1 MLNKNNIINIKY
13 NQNQPSITFGII
25 GEMNSGKSTLNNAI
39 IGKDFCSTRFRRETL
54 SQIIIRHNYNLKP
67 LDENSINHIREQIK
81 GINKNTKEELC
92 ENKNTID
99 EIQELVINDNL
110 IMIKDLISTKLKKNS
125 VEIFDT
131 MGFNDKNTDP
141 KNYKLL
147 EKYIKFMDVLF
158 FITPYDS
165 LFTTDSEINL
175 LKKTLSFIK
184 NENPNIPI
192 IFIVNKIDRLKSE
205 EDKKDID
212 NSILEATNM
221 IKKMLKKQTLYNK
234 IKFIKISANYIN
246 SYRLFDYYKDIK
258 KVSKN
263 SQNDFVE
270 KVLGRSGVKLLEN
283 KNYDKLNKK
292 LKQAYVEDNDWKEDY
307 GWNNIKK
314 FIKSN
319 ITNDID
325 LFFFNQ
331 FNKLKNHVF
340 DTNDLLNN
348 IYKKLKWIKSYK
360 KNKYFNGKPWLDIIG
375 NILVGDFNKYNF
387 DIRIKKINSENLDTL
402 VYFLNHTFIKKNNWL
417 HKNIIEK
424 IKNILTKVIC
434 IQLLKLHNLNDLN
447 IKNIELFIE
456 KLKLIVKFSKECHVI
471 NNNFIDLYIT
481 SLKKKLN
488 NLTEIQN
495 ICIQAILNSFSNKYK
510 TNIIINLQKDY
521 IKAVKLIDYKD
532 KNNIITIKDE
542 NIMIG
547 NNNLGEHVPFGN
559 NYMKYKIDLDNT
571 HYDDNNILCYYYNLI
586 SSKITSSDEINIL
599 KLIINIRYNLFNSD
613 SNYIYKF
620 KKLSYN
626 GKKILKKLNDSF
638 EDIEDVNIS
647 KCIKKICRKNNS
659 FKIDYE
665 ERYIKFSCKRTE
677 LSKNNSKY
685 NYN

>member
-13 NQNQPSITFGII
+13 DQRQPSITFGII

-67 LDENSINHIREQIK
+67 LDENSINHIKEQIK
-81 GINKNTKEELC
+81 GINKNTKEELD
-92 ENKNTID
+92 ENKNMID
-99 EIQELVINDNL
+99 KIKELVINDNL
-110 IMIKDLISTKLKKNS
+110 IMIKDLISNKLKRNS

-141 KNYKLL
+141 ENYKLL

-184 NENPNIPI
+184 NKNPNIPI

-212 NSILEATNM
+212 NSILEAKNM
-221 IKKMLKKQTLYNK
+221 IEKMLKKQTLYNK
-234 IKFIKISANYIN
+234 FEFIKISANYIN

-263 SQNDFVE
+263 SQIDFVE

-319 ITNDID
+319 ITNDIE

-331 FNKLKNHVF
+331 FNKLKDHVF
-340 DTNDLLNN
+340 DNNDLLNN

-360 KNKYFNGKPWLDIIG
+360 KNKYFNEKSWTNIIG
-375 NILVGDFNKYNF
+375 NILFEDFNKYNF
-387 DIRIKKINSENLDTL
+387 DNIIKKINSENLDTL
-402 VYFLNHTFIKKNNWL
+402 VYFLNQTFIKKNDWL
-417 HKNIIEK
+417 NKIIIEK
-424 IKNILTKVIC
+424 IKNILTKTIC
-434 IQLLKLHNLNDLN
+434 TQLLKLHNLN
-447 IKNIELFIE
+447 IKNVKLFIE

-481 SLKKKLN
+481 LLKKKIN

-495 ICIQAILNSFSNKYK
+495 ICLQAILNSFSNKYK
-510 TNIIINLQKDY
+510 TNIIINLQNY
-521 IKAVKLIDYKD
+521 IKDVKLIDCNN
-532 KNNIITIKDE
+532 KNNIIKIKDE
-542 NIMIG
+542 NIMI
-547 NNNLGEHVPFGN
+547 NNDNLGEHVPFGSD
-559 NYMKYKIDLDNT
+559 YIKYKIDLDNT
-571 HYDDNNILCYYYNLI
+571 HYDDINILCYYYNLI
-586 SSKITSSDEINIL
+586 SSKISSSDEIKIL
-599 KLIINIRYNLFNSD
+599 KLIINIRYKLFYSD

-626 GKKILKKLNDSF
+626 DKKILKKLNDTF

-647 KCIKKICRKNNS
+647 KYIKKKCRKNKL
-659 FKIDYE
+659 FKLDYE
-665 ERYIKFSCKRTE
+665 KRYIKFYCNRNES
-677 LSKNNSKY
+677 SKNNSEY

>member
-13 NQNQPSITFGII
+13 DQRQPSVTFGII

-67 LDENSINHIREQIK
+67 LDENSINHIKEQIK
-81 GINKNTKEELC
+81 GINKNTKEELD
-92 ENKNTID
+92 ENKNMID
-99 EIQELVINDNL
+99 KIKELVINDNL
-110 IMIKDLISTKLKKNS
+110 IMIKDLISNKLKRNS

-131 MGFNDKNTDP
+131 MGFNDKNTDTE
-141 KNYKLL
+141 NYKLL

-184 NENPNIPI
+184 NKNPNIPI

-205 EDKKDID
+205 EDKEDID
-212 NSILEATNM
+212 NSILEAKNM
-221 IKKMLKKQTLYNK
+221 IEKMLKEQTLYNK
-234 IKFIKISANYIN
+234 FEFIKISANYIN

-263 SQNDFVE
+263 SQIDFVE

-314 FIKSN
+314 FIKFN
-319 ITNDID
+319 ITNDIE

-331 FNKLKNHVF
+331 FNKLKDHVF
-340 DTNDLLNN
+340 DNNDLLNN

-360 KNKYFNGKPWLDIIG
+360 KNKYFNEKSWTNIIG
-375 NILVGDFNKYNF
+375 NILVEDFNKYNF
-387 DIRIKKINSENLDTL
+387 DNIIKKINSENLDTL
-402 VYFLNHTFIKKNNWL
+402 VYFLNHTFIKKNDWL
-417 HKNIIEK
+417 NKNIIEK
-424 IKNILTKVIC
+424 IKNILTKTIC
-434 IQLLKLHNLNDLN
+434 TQLLKLHNLN
-447 IKNIELFIE
+447 IKNVKLFIE

-481 SLKKKLN
+481 LLKKKIN

-495 ICIQAILNSFSNKYK
+495 ICLQAILNSFSNKYK
-510 TNIIINLQKDY
+510 KNIIINLQNY
-521 IKAVKLIDYKD
+521 IKDVKLIDCNN
-532 KNNIITIKDE
+532 KNNIIKIKDE
-542 NIMIG
+542 NIMI
-547 NNNLGEHVPFGN
+547 NNDNLGEHVPFGSD
-559 NYMKYKIDLDNT
+559 YIKYKIDLDNT
-571 HYDDNNILCYYYNLI
+571 HYDDINILCYYYNLI
-586 SSKITSSDEINIL
+586 SSKISSSDEIKIL
-599 KLIINIRYNLFNSD
+599 KLIINIRYKLFYSD

-626 GKKILKKLNDSF
+626 DKKILKKLNDTF
-638 EDIEDVNIS
+638 EDIEDINIS
-647 KCIKKICRKNNS
+647 KYIKKICRKNKL
-659 FKIDYE
+659 FKLDYE
-665 ERYIKFSCKRTE
+665 KRYIKFYCNRNES
-677 LSKNNSKY
+677 SKNNSEY

>member
-13 NQNQPSITFGII
+13 NQKQPSITFGII

-39 IGKDFCSTRFRRETL
+39 IGKDFCSTRFRRETM
-54 SQIIIRHNYNLKP
+54 SQVIIRHNHYLNS
-67 LDENSINHIREQIK
+67 LDGNSINHIRNRIK
-81 GINKNTKEELC
+81 GINKNTREEIV
-92 ENKNTID
+92 ENKNVIN
-99 EIQELVINDNL
+99 EIKEFVINDNL
-110 IMIKDLISTKLKKNS
+110 IMIKDLISNKLRKNS

-131 MGFNDKNTDP
+131 LGFNDKNTDP
-141 KNYKLL
+141 ENYKLL

-175 LKKTLSFIK
+175 LEKTLSFIK
-184 NENPNIPI
+184 NKNPNIPI

-205 EDKKDID
+205 EDEKDID
-212 NSILEATNM
+212 DNILDAKNM
-221 IKKMLKKQTLYNK
+221 IETMLKKQTLYNK
-234 IKFIKISANYIN
+234 FEFIKISANYIN

-263 SQNDFVE
+263 SQIDFVE

-292 LKQAYVEDNDWKEDY
+292 LIQAYVEDNDWKEDY
-307 GWNNIKK
+307 GWNSIKK
-314 FIKSN
+314 FIESN

-331 FNKLKNHVF
+331 FNKLKDHVF
-340 DTNDLLNN
+340 DTNELLNN

-360 KNKYFNGKPWLDIIG
+360 KNKYFTEKSWTNIIG
-375 NILVGDFNKYNF
+375 NILFEDFNKYNF
-387 DIRIKKINSENLDTL
+387 DNIIKKINSENLNTL
-402 VYFLNHTFIKKNNWL
+402 VYFLNHTFIKKNDWL
-417 HKNIIEK
+417 NKTIIEK
-424 IKNILTKVIC
+424 IKNILTKTIC
-434 IQLLKLHNLNDLN
+434 TQLLKLHNLNDLN

-456 KLKLIVKFSKECHVI
+456 KLKLIVKFSKECRVI

-481 SLKKKLN
+481 LLKKKLN

-495 ICIQAILNSFSNKYK
+495 ICLQAILNSFSNKYK
-510 TNIIINLQKDY
+510 TNIIINLQNY
-521 IKAVKLIDYKD
+521 IKDVKLIDCNN
-532 KNNIITIKDE
+532 KNNIIKIIDE
-542 NIMIG
+542 NIMI
-547 NNNLGEHVPFGN
+547 NNDNLGEHVPFGSD
-559 NYMKYKIDLDNT
+559 YIKYKIDLDNT
-571 HYDDNNILCYYYNLI
+571 HYDDINILCYYYNLI
-586 SSKITSSDEINIL
+586 SSKISSLDEIKIL
-599 KLIINIRYNLFNSD
+599 KLIINIRYKLFYSD

-626 GKKILKKLNDSF
+626 DKKILKKLNDTF

-647 KCIKKICRKNNS
+647 KYIKKKCRKNKS
-659 FKIDYE
+659 FKLDYE
-665 ERYIKFSCKRTE
+665 KRYIKFYCNRNES
-677 LSKNNSKY
+677 SKNNSEY

>member
-13 NQNQPSITFGII
+13 NQKQPSITFGII

-67 LDENSINHIREQIK
+67 LDENSINHIKEQIK
-81 GINKNTKEELC
+81 GINKNTKEELN
-92 ENKNTID
+92 ENKNMID
-99 EIQELVINDNL
+99 KIKELVINDNL
-110 IMIKDLISTKLKKNS
+110 IMIKDLISNKLKRNS

-141 KNYKLL
+141 ENYKLL

-184 NENPNIPI
+184 NKNPNIPI

-212 NSILEATNM
+212 NSILEAKNM
-221 IKKMLKKQTLYNK
+221 IETMLKEQTLYNK
-234 IKFIKISANYIN
+234 FEFIKISANYIN

-263 SQNDFVE
+263 SQIDFVE
-270 KVLGRSGVKLLEN
+270 KVLGRSGIKLLEN
-283 KNYDKLNKK
+283 ENYDKLNKK

-319 ITNDID
+319 ITNDIE

-331 FNKLKNHVF
+331 FNKLKDHVF
-340 DTNDLLNN
+340 DNNDLLNN

-360 KNKYFNGKPWLDIIG
+360 KNKYFNEKSWTNIIG
-375 NILVGDFNKYNF
+375 NILFEDFNKYNF
-387 DIRIKKINSENLDTL
+387 DNRIKKINSENLDTL
-402 VYFLNHTFIKKNNWL
+402 VYFLNHTFIKKNDWL
-417 HKNIIEK
+417 NKTIIEK
-424 IKNILTKVIC
+424 IKYILTKTIC
-434 IQLLKLHNLNDLN
+434 TQLLKLHNLNDLN

-471 NNNFIDLYIT
+471 NNDFIDLYIT
-481 SLKKKLN
+481 LLKKKLN

-495 ICIQAILNSFSNKYK
+495 ICLQAILNSFSNKYK
-510 TNIIINLQKDY
+510 TNIIINLQENYLKN
-521 IKAVKLIDYKD
+521 IKLIDYKN
-532 KNNIITIKDE
+532 KYNIIKIIDD
-542 NIMIG
+542 NIMI
-547 NNNLGEHVPFGN
+547 NNIELGEHVPFGSD
-559 NYMKYKIDLDNT
+559 YKKYNINLDNT
-571 HYDDNNILCYYYNLI
+571 HYDDINILCYYYNLI
-586 SSKITSSDEINIL
+586 SSKISSSDEIKIL
-599 KLIINIRYNLFNSD
+599 KLIINIRYKLFYSD

-626 GKKILKKLNDSF
+626 DKKILKKLNDTF

-647 KCIKKICRKNNS
+647 KYIKKICRKNKS
-659 FKIDYE
+659 FKLDYE
-665 ERYIKFSCKRTE
+665 KRYIKFYCNRNES
-677 LSKNNSKY
+677 SKNNSEY